1 MGIAQKL
8 TRIPPNPNVSEKK
21 DKKAQRLHAGAIG
34 TKRRKALL
42 DAIGTSVYECHHLI
56 FLSFFFNLSE
66 KMTTRN
72 SINRQISLETIYR
85 LIDTNNDGF
94 LTKKELTSALMLNQ
108 AVQQELEQLPGMSTR
123 LHPNK
128 LRQAIQDMD
137 MDGDDKVTLIE
148 FCRYVDQVANDEQY
162 EKFRSSMQEKT
173 IKSEEEQDALPDIAQ
188 MSAVRRWIRTSGR
201 SNRIATDHERK
212 QIQRRVMEK
221 FCQVGFQCTLDQLD
235 MARLHQEQTR
245 LRKLIANADVAR
257 AAPDILAHFAALEQK
272 KRNELLQILRTWRQY
287 AMEIISGASAEPS
300 LSYWRKYQERRKMDE
315 DLESRARAVLTDDDA
330 VVVATSSCADRRLA
344 MSRSMAQMPSL
355 LGLGRNSE
363 MMEQRRSKTALQPLG
378 LRRKRMTVRGGMTA
392 SASMPTLQIGAP
404 LPSGRTWRKR
414 TWLPNQVILSTIVP
428 SKENLPFKTSTMEL
442 MVDQAGK

>member
-1 MGIAQKL
+1 
-8 TRIPPNPNVSEKK
+8 
-21 DKKAQRLHAGAIG
+21 
-34 TKRRKALL
+34 
-42 DAIGTSVYECHHLI
+42 
-56 FLSFFFNLSE
+56 
-66 KMTTRN
+66 MTTRN

-257 AAPDILAHFAALEQK
+257 AAPDILAHFAAL
-272 KRNELLQILRTWRQY
+272 
-287 AMEIISGASAEPS
+287 
-300 LSYWRKYQERRKMDE
+300 
-315 DLESRARAVLTDDDA
+315 
-330 VVVATSSCADRRLA
+330 
-344 MSRSMAQMPSL
+344 
-355 LGLGRNSE
+355 
-363 MMEQRRSKTALQPLG
+363 
-378 LRRKRMTVRGGMTA
+378 
-392 SASMPTLQIGAP
+392 
-404 LPSGRTWRKR
+404 
-414 TWLPNQVILSTIVP
+414 
-428 SKENLPFKTSTMEL
+428 
-442 MVDQAGK
+442 